1 MPSLQ
6 DRLCTA
12 AREQTAREDRARLLA
27 GVLNAL
33 PLALAFWVGVAVICI
48 GPGAIA
54 RLVLKIL
61 GV

>member
-33 PLALAFWVGVAVICI
+33 PLALAFWIFFIAVVRRLWGVMEWR
-48 GPGAIA
+48 G
-54 RLVLKIL
+54 
-61 GV
+61 